1 VLAAVSAIRGVA
13 VGAAAALLALGTHHA
28 IVYALVVVA
37 TIALTVFRPV
47 HSALLP
53 LLCTTTTELTSAN
66 VVRGLLESV
75 ATLAGPVLAGVLLAW
90 SGPAAVF
97 TAAALLSLMATVL
110 LARIDYDA
118 PVRAASTAHPHV
130 VRETVDG
137 LRTVSSHRDLRWLF
151 GLGFAQT
158 YTRGALNV
166 FTVVVAFD
174 LLDLGDPG
182 VATLSAAVGVGGVIG
197 SLVVSLLVGSR
208 HLGLWLIVALVLWGA
223 PIAVIGVV
231 PKALVVYTLV
241 AVVGLANAIIDVPFF
256 TLPVRLVRD
265 AVLTRVFAVFES
277 IVTIG
282 VAIGSAL
289 TPIAIA
295 LLGLRG
301 AMIATG
307 LLLPLAGGLAWR
319 PLMALDE
326 RLAVRDSHI
335 DVLRS
340 TPMLRQLP
348 VPSIEYLASRATARS
363 VPAGTSLF
371 RQGDVGDSFFVVAAG
386 EADVIGDGA
395 TLRTVGT
402 GDCFGEIALLRD
414 VARTATVCARDG
426 LVVFEIGRDAFLEV
440 VSGHSTTNNA
450 ARAVVATHLASF
462 HPAKLGI

>member
-1 VLAAVSAIRGVA
+1 
-13 VGAAAALLALGTHHA
+13 
-28 IVYALVVVA
+28 
-37 TIALTVFRPV
+37 
-47 HSALLP
+47 
-53 LLCTTTTELTSAN
+53 
-66 VVRGLLESV
+66 
-75 ATLAGPVLAGVLLAW
+75 
-90 SGPAAVF
+90 
-97 TAAALLSLMATVL
+97 
-110 LARIDYDA
+110 
-118 PVRAASTAHPHV
+118 

-137 LRTVSSHRDLRWLF
+137 LRAVSSQRDLRWLF

-166 FTVVVAFD
+166 FTVVIAFD

-208 HLGLWLIVALVLWGA
+208 HLGLWLIVALALWGA

-231 PKALVVYTLV
+231 PKALVAYTLV

-307 LLLPLAGGLAWR
+307 LLLPVAGGLAWR

-335 DVLRS
+335 EVLRS

-348 VPSIEYLASRATARS
+348 VPSIEYLASRASARS

-371 RQGDVGDSFFVVAAG
+371 RQGDAGDSFFVVAAG
-386 EADVIGDGA
+386 EADVISDGA
-395 TLRTVGT
+395 TMRTLGT
-402 GDCFGEIALLRD
+402 GECFGEIALLRD

-426 LVVFEIGRDAFLEV
+426 LVVFEIGRDTFLEV
-440 VSGHSTTNNA
+440 VSGHSTTNTA
-450 ARAVVATHLASF
+450 AHAVVAAHLATF